1 VLTLNAEGPSF
12 SGDGATSKYQ
22 DIIEIVSPD
31 QRVLRSQVLGAG
43 GKWTQF
49 MEAHYRRVAR

>member
-1 VLTLNAEGPSF
+1 MST
-12 SGDGATSKYQ
+12 YQ

-31 QRVLRSQVLGAG
+31 QRVLRSQVLGAD

-49 MEAHYRRVAR
+49 MEANYRRVAR